1 MDGGLNEDSFFSL
14 LDLSS
19 EFFPGLVSGDVGG
32 GWSLEVDEE
41 LVACAVVV
49 ESCHGGEVFLEGLA
63 VAVFEG
69 GGELVEG
76 GLYERSCLGLVVFF
90 LGWSSLGWL

>member
-1 MDGGLNEDSFFSL
+1 MDEDSFFSL

-32 GWSLEVDEE
+32 GWSLEVYEE
-41 LVACAVVV
+41 LVSCAVWV
-49 ESCHGGEVFLEGLA
+49 ESRHGGEVFLEGLA

-76 GLYERSCLGLVVFF
+76 GLNKRSRLGLFSVV
-90 LGWSSLGWL
+90 LCGWSSLGWL